1 MILDSTRRTV
11 SVHRVAYDYAAALWA
26 TRQAGLAPAFSM
38 SGSLRGAIGGS
49 LRALHLDRPVRG
61 LAAYLGL

>member
-1 MILDSTRRTV
+1 
-11 SVHRVAYDYAAALWA
+11 
-26 TRQAGLAPAFSM
+26 M